1 MKAPNPPRQAA
12 GGAGRLQ
19 AVSLSILFHAAVV
32 GFLGWGFWRYRSP
45 KPAPQQLAIEA
56 TVVIDKSMTPAPAP
70 TTSVAPAQPAPA
82 PVPEPAPPPPQP
94 DTQAQQQREQQQRE
108 RRAQEEQ
115 QRAND
120 ERAEHERVLREQR
133 EQAEAEQRH
142 REQEAAAQ
150 EAAAEEAAAQKA
162 AAQKAAEAAQTAKEK
177 ARRES
182 ELRAQ
187 LAQEERINTA
197 RGSVAA
203 TEWLSLIRDRVTQRW
218 IRPASARAG
227 LNCEVRVTQVPGGE
241 VTHVEIGSCNG
252 DAAVRESIEA
262 AVMRASPLPSPSN
275 PDVFDRNLRFNF
287 VPMSE
292 Q

>member
-1 MKAPNPPRQAA
+1 MSAPNPPRQAA
-12 GGAGRLQ
+12 GSAGRLQ
-19 AVSLSILFHAAVV
+19 AVSLSIVFHAAVV
-32 GFLGWGFWRYRSP
+32 GFLGWGYWRYRSP

-56 TVVIDKSMTPAPAP
+56 TIVIDKSMMPTPAPA
-70 TTSVAPAQPAPA
+70 TSAAPAQPAPA

-94 DTQAQQQREQQQRE
+94 DTKAQQQREQQQRE
-108 RRAQEEQ
+108 QREHEEQ
-115 QRAND
+115 QRADD
-120 ERAEHERVLREQR
+120 ERAEHERVLREQREQR

-142 REQEAAAQ
+142 REQED
-150 EAAAEEAAAQKA
+150 AAQKA
-162 AAQKAAEAAQTAKEK
+162 AAHKAAEAAQAAQAAKDK

-197 RGSVAA
+197 RGSAAA